1 MRSPPEMRALPI
13 LLVLVAACT
22 TTEAPP
28 PPAEA
33 PTGPRFALEYDTP
46 TAAAGRPSVAKVRI
60 EPRGEFHMNVD
71 YPASLAVDAPA
82 DVDVVT
88 GNQRST
94 DAKRFDGDA
103 LEFAVPFTAHS
114 RGPKHFEGTV
124 EFAVCG
130 AQACAPEK
138 VPVDFTVDV
147 GCDTDAL
154 C

>member
-1 MRSPPEMRALPI
+1 MKGLPY
-13 LLVLVAACT
+13 LFVLVGACT

-28 PPAEA
+28 PPADA
-33 PTGPRFALEYDTP
+33 PGPKFEVEYETP
-46 TAAAGRPSVAKVRI
+46 SAAAGKPSVAKVRV
-60 EPRGEFHMNVD
+60 EPRGEFHMNLD
-71 YPASLAVDAPA
+71 YPAALNVSAPA
-82 DVDVVT
+82 DVDVAAHS
-88 GNQRST
+88 QRSH
-94 DAKRFDGDA
+94 DAERFDDDA
-103 LEFAVPFTAHS
+103 LEFAVPFTAHT
-114 RGPKHFEGTV
+114 RGPKRFGGTV